1 MMTERI
7 VLLKNRRRRIWRI
20 ARRNNIPD
28 QRAGDVRRP
37 KRRDKDAKKRAFKSL
52 EVIEASSDDENADRA
67 QLRRKAS
74 IGADDDDDDDD
85 NEHEEHDNDD
95 HSLMEYENNDSD
107 RSGIR
112 ADDADEANTGLVLQQ
127 DPASQTHNAKEA
139 IHSKDVPAADTTEER
154 GSQRKSSTP
163 VPRRLPWSTSPGIT
177 TRARP
182 RKIDLDS
189 DPDRTDSE

>member
-1 MMTERI
+1 MAERI
-7 VLLKNRRRRIWRI
+7 ALLKDRRRRTWRT
-20 ARRNNIPD
+20 ARRHNIPD
-28 QRAGDVRRP
+28 QRAGDVRRT
-37 KRRDKDAKKRAFKSL
+37 KRSDKDAKKRAFKSL
-52 EVIEASSDDENADRA
+52 EVIEASSEDEDADRV

-95 HSLMEYENNDSD
+95 HSLMDYENNDSD
-107 RSGIR
+107 GSGIR
-112 ADDADEANTGLVLQQ
+112 ADDADEANTGLVLQH

-139 IHSKDVPAADTTEER
+139 IHSKDGPAADTTEER
-154 GSQRKSSTP
+154 GPQRKSLIP
-163 VPRRLPWSTSPGIT
+163 VSGRLSWSTSPDIT
-177 TRARP
+177 TRVRP

>member
-1 MMTERI
+1 MTERI
-7 VLLKNRRRRIWRI
+7 ALLKDRRRRTWQI
-20 ARRNNIPD
+20 ARRHNIPD
-28 QRAGDVRRP
+28 QRAGDVRRT
-37 KRRDKDAKKRAFKSL
+37 KRSDKDAKKRAFKSL
-52 EVIEASSDDENADRA
+52 EVIETSSDDENADRA

-112 ADDADEANTGLVLQQ
+112 ADDADEKFTGLVLQQ

-139 IHSKDVPAADTTEER
+139 IYSKDVPAADTTEER

-163 VPRRLPWSTSPGIT
+163 VPRRLSWSTSPGIT

>member
-1 MMTERI
+1 MTERI
-7 VLLKNRRRRIWRI
+7 ALLKDRRRRTWRI

-52 EVIEASSDDENADRA
+52 EVIEASPEDEDADRA

-95 HSLMEYENNDSD
+95 HSLMDYENNDSD

-112 ADDADEANTGLVLQQ
+112 ADDADEAYTGLVLQR
-127 DPASQTHNAKEA
+127 DPASQTHNAKET

-163 VPRRLPWSTSPGIT
+163 VPRRLSWSTSPGIT